1 VEFEYPER
9 HPFGLGVPAGEFTA
23 RLRRLQAYLKEM
35 GIAEAD
41 VWGSASQPG
50 DIAYL
55 SNHFPPPGEVAW
67 LQVPVDG
74 EPVLYADTHRPDLV
88 MVGTVRPLS
97 ERRPSSGA
105 AVPGELATMRQIKS
119 PAELALL
126 AGAATTA
133 AVGLE
138 AGLATVIAGATERHV
153 AAAAIAAAISA
164 GADECRC
171 AVRSGRWTGPAR
183 RWPDASD
190 EQLRTGEPV
199 VIEIRGACQGYR
211 FQEARTIRVGDAE
224 PLPELELALQD
235 VLAKL
240 QAGTTFKTARDQA
253 ARRMAEHGCS
263 APTDLAWG
271 IGLSEG
277 ELPFVNVHEDGR
289 LLDGQVVVLNVT
301 AESGL
306 LRRMVAIGESGAQV
320 IGQLAA

>member
-9 HPFGLGVPAGEFTA
+9 HRFGLGVPAEEFTA
-23 RLRRLQAYLKEM
+23 RLRQLQAYLKEI

-41 VWGSASQPG
+41 VWGSSSEPG

-55 SNHFPPPGEVAW
+55 SNHFPPPGEAAW
-67 LQVPVDG
+67 LQVPAEGDA
-74 EPVLYADTHRPDLV
+74 VLYADTHRPDLV

-97 ERRPSSGA
+97 EKPPSSGA
-105 AVPGELATMRQIKS
+105 AVPGELAAMRQIKS

-126 AGAATTA
+126 AGAATIA

-171 AVRSGRWTGPAR
+171 AVRSGPWAGLA
-183 RWPDASD
+183 
-190 EQLRTGEPV
+190 RTGEPV

-211 FQEARTIRVGDAE
+211 VQEARTIKVGDAA
-224 PLPELELALQD
+224 PVHELELALQRM
-235 VLAKL
+235 LAQLK
-240 QAGTTFKTARDQA
+240 AGTSFKTAWDHA

-263 APTDLAWG
+263 APADLAWG

-277 ELPFVNVHEDGR
+277 ELPFVNVHQEGR

-306 LRRMVAIGESGAQV
+306 LRRMVAIGNSGAQV
-320 IGQLAA
+320 IGQLAV